1 MLVTAC
7 VVGGVVLMLM
17 PLSIPGS
24 YPPVPGPPVASCRP
38 GLAGTGWAVLF
49 ASRPDVQ
56 TQPRDAYRFAEC
68 HDAAVQRAV
77 QAGGLAGVGVVAAVV
92 LLVWKPGLLD
102 QAARSRRRGL
112 RPGEGPWA
120 PASPMGILASVV
132 GVGCLLGGFLWI
144 ASSA

>member
-7 VVGGVVLMLM
+7 VVGGVVLMLI

-38 GLAGTGWAVLF
+38 GVAGTGWGVLF
-49 ASRPDVQ
+49 ASAPDVQ
-56 TQPRDAYRFAEC
+56 VHPREAYRFEEC

-77 QAGGLAGVGVVAAVV
+77 QAGGLAGLGLVAAVV
-92 LLVWKPGLLD
+92 LLVWKPGLLE
-102 QAARSRRRGL
+102 QAARSRRRGT
-112 RPGEGPWA
+112 RPEDGRWRPD
-120 PASPMGILASVV
+120 SPVGILASVV